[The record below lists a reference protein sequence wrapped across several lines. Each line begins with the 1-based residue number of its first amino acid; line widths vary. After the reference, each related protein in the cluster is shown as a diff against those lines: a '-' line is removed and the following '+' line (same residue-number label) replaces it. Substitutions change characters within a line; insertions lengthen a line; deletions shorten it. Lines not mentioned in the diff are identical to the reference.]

1 MKRILRY
8 VTILALVPALLA
20 ACGPTAELSP
30 QAPTAPPAT
39 ATLAA
44 SPTSPPPTEPPPTL
58 APPAEASPAPRPE
71 GTFVRYHSETLG
83 FAIEQPEGWDFVE
96 RERFNT
102 VLFVAPG
109 TGVEGEFRAN
119 LSVGVQD
126 VAPPLDS
133 LQAYTDAFLDQA
145 PGQINEFELLSSEP
159 ALLDGRPAYRVVYTG
174 DQTGLPGDEEGLPLK
189 WLQVWAL
196 DGGQVDIVTYTARPA
211 LFDKYLP
218 QAEYMISTLEI
229 ALAPEASQ

>member
-1 MKRILRY
+1 MSVLM
-8 VTILALVPALLA
+8 LALVPGLLA
-20 ACGPTAELSP
+20 GCGPTAAPSP
-30 QAPTAPPAT
+30 QAPTPPPAT
-39 ATLAA
+39 ATPVA
-44 SPTSPPPTEPPPTL
+44 SPTPPPPTEPPPTL
-58 APPAEASPAPRPE
+58 APPVEASPAPRPE
-71 GTFVRYHSETLG
+71 GAFVRYRSETLG
-83 FAIEQPEGWDFVE
+83 FAIEQPEDWDFVE

-159 ALLDGRPAYRVVYTG
+159 ALLDSRPARRVVYTG

-196 DGGQVDIVTYTARPA
+196 DGGRVYIVTYTARPA

-218 QAEYMISTLEI
+218 QTAYMISTFEI
-229 ALAPEASQ
+229 APAPEASR